1 MPASVKRAE
10 WRINV
15 DKAIYI
21 FRHGTQWNDE
31 IMGIVANN
39 AVDAL
44 EIARTVCQNM
54 SLNDLVRYTLVK
66 DEVENGIH
74 FEFEIDNPAY
84 EG

>member
-1 MPASVKRAE
+1 M
-10 WRINV
+10 

-21 FRHGTQWNDE
+21 FHHGTQWDNE

-66 DEVENGIH
+66 DEVQPGIH
-74 FEFEIDNPAY
+74 FRIEIENPSY